1 MAEIKSTLDLVMERT
16 RHLTLTEEEKQEHT
30 LAEFKKSL
38 SGLIQRCQDGALAPD
53 RFKEDLGRLQAG
65 SHVTDEGIVLDEISK
80 RWDIG
85 GDNSWACNLLEA
97 FGIDPQGITT
107 VCDEYLKA
115 FDKAS
120 MNRIHAIRRELGEK
134 HGIQGTAV
142 FPNLALDLEWT
153 GEKQRLQEHYES
165 LLAGEFDKMKRALK
179 A

>member
-1 MAEIKSTLDLVMERT
+1 MERT

-38 SGLIQRCQDGALAPD
+38 SGLIQRCQDGALAPY

-80 RWDIG
+80 RWDLG
-85 GDNSWACNLLEA
+85 GDNSWAYNLLEA

-115 FDKAS
+115 LDRAS
-120 MNRIHAIRRELGEK
+120 MNRIHAIRKELGEK

-142 FPNLALDLEWT
+142 FPNLASDLEWT
-153 GEKQRLQEHYES
+153 GENQRLQEHYES
-165 LLAGEFDKMKRALK
+165 LLAREFKKMKRSLNP
-179 A
+179 